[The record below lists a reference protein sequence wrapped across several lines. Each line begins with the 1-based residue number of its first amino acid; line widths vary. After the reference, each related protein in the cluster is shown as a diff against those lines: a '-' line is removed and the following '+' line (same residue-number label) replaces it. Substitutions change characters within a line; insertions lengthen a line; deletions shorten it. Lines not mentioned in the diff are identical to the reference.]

1 MISKG
6 WRDAILNDFPPGVY
20 PLTLVA
26 DPDNLFADEVLLAE
40 LQTHGFVIE
49 VYEDPIAFRYL
60 YESMYRP
67 PLASVNAAEL
77 IVLLR
82 QDREA
87 LDDLPYDLIQRGRRL
102 DFGLAALFPHLSRN
116 VVASLDNRELDAL
129 YEAQLAMK
137 PHHLGENATKDFVLR
152 HVYKISVDSLKSD
165 AEILGKLL
173 QLYVSGHQ
181 LPPMLAEHLVVHI
194 NSATGFADWPLYELL
209 TDSSALL
216 TFLQERWPI
225 FLDQLVAETKGE
237 TGDAAVGEAIATN
250 QYMLNW
256 PGQTLLPFKDP
267 HIRAYVDTLFLERKL
282 RPVEHPHAAQL
293 QKQWVAVGL
302 QEESD
307 EDRRRKLERLIEALD
322 KKIPTAEA
330 PYQQWIEFASNWAE
344 LVQLR
349 HQQSDKW
356 EKIDRSFNPLQD
368 RVDTSFQD
376 WLSRRYHNLATLP
389 PHPPVMVHHITRSLA
404 RDIRPDNKEK
414 IALIVIDGLAIDQ
427 WLIIRNTLQEYMLE
441 LRVNESAVFAWL
453 PTITSISRQAIFAG
467 KAPSGFAGSVTTTAA
482 ESNLWSAFWEDAGL
496 DRRSIGYEKGLRGL
510 EDLARI
516 DMLVSQARMR
526 AVGLVVNQ
534 IDEMMHGERLGTG
547 GLHSSIRRWL
557 SEGFITRLLGLLID
571 YGYQIVVTSDHGNIE
586 ARGIGSPQERSLADS
601 RGARARIYPNEI
613 LRAQVHKDVPN
624 AICWTTIGLPSGY
637 WPLLAS
643 NRDAFAPNGTR
654 LVTHGGMALEEVLVP
669 YIRINHTRGS

>member
-1 MISKG
+1 MSKG
-6 WRDAILNDFPPGVY
+6 WRDAILNDFSPGEH

-40 LQTHGFVIE
+40 LQTRGVVIE
-49 VYEDPIAFRYL
+49 VYEDPIAFRFL

-67 PLASVNAAEL
+67 PLAAENVADL

-152 HVYKISVDSLKSD
+152 HVYQISVDSLKSD

-181 LPPMLAEHLVVHI
+181 LPPLLAEHLVTQI
-194 NSATGFADWPLYELL
+194 NNATGFADWPLYELL
-209 TDSSALL
+209 TDYSTLL
-216 TFLQERWPI
+216 AFLQERWPI
-225 FLDQLVAETKGE
+225 FLDQLAAETKGE
-237 TGDAAVGEAIATN
+237 TGDAAVREAIATN

-256 PGQTLLPFKDP
+256 PGQASLPFKDP

-293 QKQWVAVGL
+293 QKQWVVVGL

-307 EDRRRKLERLIEALD
+307 EDRRRKLERLIKALD

-344 LVQLR
+344 LVLLC
-349 HQQSDKW
+349 HQQRDNR
-356 EKIDRSFNPLQD
+356 EKIEPSFNPLQA

-389 PHPPVMVHHITRSLA
+389 PHPPVMVHHIARSLA

-414 IALIVIDGLAIDQ
+414 IALIVIDGLALDQ
-427 WLIIRNTLQEYMLE
+427 WLIIRNTLHEVMRD
-441 LRVNESAVFAWL
+441 LRFSESAVFAWL
-453 PTITSISRQAIFAG
+453 PTITAISRQAIFAG
-467 KAPSGFAGSVTTTAA
+467 KVPSGFADTIATTSA
-482 ESNLWSAFWEDAGL
+482 ESDRWTAFWEGEGI
-496 DRRSIGYEKGLRGL
+496 DRRGAGYEKGLR
-510 EDLARI
+510 EIQDLGRVEALI
-516 DMLVSQARMR
+516 SQARLR
-526 AVGLVVNQ
+526 VVGLVVNQ
-534 IDEMMHGERLGTG
+534 IDEMMHGEKLGKG
-547 GLHSSIRRWL
+547 GLHSSIQRWL

-624 AICWTTIGLPSGY
+624 AICWATTGLPSGF

-654 LVTHGGMALEEVLVP
+654 LVTHGGMALEEMVVP
-669 YIRINHTRGS
+669 YIRIYQARSS